1 MRSDFV
7 SWHVPLSQPEK
18 RKMWVS
24 DMFQNKVA
32 FVSGSGGGIGLE
44 IACDLLKAGAFVYA
58 FDLKPQPEEL
68 SQFERVEFFQGDLRS
83 GEQLRSLFEQ
93 IDATHGRLDCVANA
107 AGVCFFER
115 DGSVETADE
124 SVFSA
129 TLDINL
135 MGAIRVVRESLP
147 LLRRAGGG
155 AFVHVA
161 SVVGLR
167 NMENIIGGGP
177 ADAYQI
183 SKAALVSL
191 SRSIAMQF
199 ARDKIRSNTICP
211 GSIATPM
218 TADIYTDTSRIAAME
233 GRTPLGVIGET
244 ADVSAA
250 ALFLLSDRAKF
261 ITGIDLP
268 VDGGLL
274 AKL

>member
-1 MRSDFV
+1 
-7 SWHVPLSQPEK
+7 
-18 RKMWVS
+18 
-24 DMFQNKVA
+24 MFQDKVA
-32 FVSGSGGGIGLE
+32 FVSGSGGGIGLA
-44 IACDLLKAGAFVYA
+44 IACDLAKAGAFVFA
-58 FDLKPQPEEL
+58 FDIKPQPEEL
-68 SQFERVEFFQGDLRS
+68 SPFERVRFFQGDLRDS
-83 GEQLRSLFEQ
+83 EQLKSVFDA
-93 IDATHGRLDCVANA
+93 IDAAHGRLDCVVNA

-115 DGSVETADE
+115 DGSVETADD

-135 MGAIRVVRESLP
+135 TGAVRVVRASLP
-147 LLRRAGGG
+147 LLRKAGGG

-199 ARDKIRSNTICP
+199 AREKIRSNTVCP

-218 TADIYTDTSRIAAME
+218 TADIYADANRISAME
-233 GRTPLGVIGET
+233 GRTPLGVIGQP

-250 ALFLLSDRAKF
+250 VMFLLSDNAKF
-261 ITGIDLP
+261 ITGVDLP

>member
-1 MRSDFV
+1 
-7 SWHVPLSQPEK
+7 
-18 RKMWVS
+18 MWVS

-58 FDLKPQPEEL
+58 FDIKPEPQEL
-68 SQFERVEFFQGDLRS
+68 SGFERAQFFQGDLRDA
-83 GEQLRSLFEQ
+83 ERIRSVFAA
-93 IDATHGRLDCVANA
+93 IDAAHGRLDCVANA

-115 DGSVETADE
+115 DGSVESADD

-135 MGAIRVVRESLP
+135 TGAIRVVRESLP
-147 LLRRAGGG
+147 LLRKAGGG

-199 ARDKIRSNTICP
+199 ARENIRSNSVCP

-218 TADIYTDTSRIAAME
+218 TADIYADNNRIVAMK
-233 GRTPLGVIGET
+233 GRTPLGVIGEPT
-244 ADVSAA
+244 DVSAA
-250 ALFLLSDRAKF
+250 ALFLLSDKAKF